1 MHHPQH
7 RPLRLASAEPATVT
21 LAAAYEGAVTKTS
34 ELNRAVSCENE
45 GVRFGTYNAWVTKTP
60 APPSVLHTPFA
71 PAALA
76 VAR

>member
-34 ELNRAVSCENE
+34 ELNRAVSCEND
-45 GVRFGTYNAWVTKTP
+45 GVRFGTYNARVTSNP
-60 APPSVLHTPFA
+60 APTAVLPALPA
-71 PAALA
+71 PAAPA
-76 VAR
+76 VTR

>member
-7 RPLRLASAEPATVT
+7 RPLWLASAEPATVT
-21 LAAAYEGAVTKTS
+21 LATAYEGAVTKTS
-34 ELNRAVSCENE
+34 ELNRTVSCENE

-60 APPSVLHTPFA
+60 APPHAPST